1 MEDFMEKIFQILIMV
16 MSMICL
22 LLERC
27 SCYQLIVVALLF
39 SILFELNNK
48 NKSNENEVI
57 DDEKE

>member
-1 MEDFMEKIFQILIMV
+1 MV

-39 SILFELNNK
+39 SILFELNSK
-48 NKSNENEVI
+48 NENNENEVI
-57 DDEKE
+57 DYEKE